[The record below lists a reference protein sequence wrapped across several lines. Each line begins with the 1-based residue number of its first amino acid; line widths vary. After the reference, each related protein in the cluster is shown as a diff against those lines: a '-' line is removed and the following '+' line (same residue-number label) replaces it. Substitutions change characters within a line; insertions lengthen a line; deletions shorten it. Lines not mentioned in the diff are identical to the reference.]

1 MLQWDISLGSQ
12 LCNKTDNRFILLL
25 LMGPIGILEKKAGGK
40 EQQKHVPMICSVP
53 AHQFCCFQSDSHFK
67 IQCFSY
73 VSLDIYPFEL
83 PCKGSISRA
92 EVLGGPTKFRAARIL
107 PLGSNCPLSCS
118 CQSHGNHWNTRALEY
133 FCQRES
139 LKKAWKRFWKEKQ
152 MNPRLFRS
160 LWKKL
165 WSQKEVPEPCPG
177 CCAWGHTNSVSA
189 PLSGATESKDLFFFC
204 TLFFAKGNFFDD
216 RRVILSSSPSD
227 KRLKL
232 LSMQRRFGFPFN
244 LNRQWWKEQWAQHPR
259 DKELKQQ
266 FGKVSWPGA
275 RGLCLTD
282 ELPVVHTSRL
292 GIDMLID

>member
-1 MLQWDISLGSQ
+1 MFFLCFIRYLSIWITLQGQHIQS
-12 LCNKTDNRFILLL
+12 R
-25 LMGPIGILEKKAGGK
+25 GIRR
-40 EQQKHVPMICSVP
+40 
-53 AHQFCCFQSDSHFK
+53 
-67 IQCFSY
+67 SY
-73 VSLDIYPFEL
+73 QVQ
-83 PCKGSISRA
+83 
-92 EVLGGPTKFRAARIL
+92 
-107 PLGSNCPLSCS
+107 S
-118 CQSHGNHWNTRALEY
+118 CQDFTFGVKLPIVLFLSKPWKPLWNTRALEY

-189 PLSGATESKDLFFFC
+189 PLPGATESKDLFFFC

-216 RRVILSSSPSD
+216 RRVIFSSSPSD